1 MGKLDRY
8 QNEPGTW
15 VPSAIMAIKELSL
28 LDKHILSEIKF
39 LGCNKNGCF
48 ASNAYLADKLQVKTN
63 TVAHSISKLIATGF
77 VDKGKNPRGQRT
89 LKCLFLTE
97 SDGVERCG
105 IVSGGKAGPAKQH
118 RSSPSEPDDESN
130 DVLKYND
137 NQNRVLKYIPEQ
149 DSNVLKYNQRCI
161 KIQPN
166 YVFKYINNPEM
177 MYFYTQFQPVLKKDI
192 KNSIKENEKTAT
204 VVAPSTNSIS
214 NSENQNQNQN
224 QKPEIQNAEYG
235 NTRKQED
242 KANQP
247 SLQEL
252 DFSVSNPTSVGGP
265 TTADATATTDNDK
278 KPRRK
283 RGGTNAIT
291 ADEFFNMLPAQQRQA
306 AIKTLL
312 TEFIDMR
319 NAKKK
324 PVTLNSAKQFVRE
337 FKKYSDVVL
346 GVAIQRTL
354 KGGWQGLF
362 VPEQHNFANAFS
374 SDINAYRDLVEQCI
388 LDEDPEEKR
397 NRLLRQKEQEQ
408 LDIQE
413 EYRRSQQ
420 RQQASAI
427 ASEIN
432 ELPTNKPIV
441 SEQYGVIGMSFYR
454 DSKWVDEYKPGFDAS
469 TPRVKHEPDVQ
480 PVNRT
485 NVHDV
490 HNASDAPSVPS
501 NSVSAYPKLVSIDAN
516 FHSAKPNYEED
527 AKDMLVAVSEKNE
540 NRRQEIERKKK
551 EWLKLI
557 NAKIAEMN
565 AEKEKNGEEVEH
577 VF

>member
-1 MGKLDRY
+1 MEREK
-8 QNEPGTW
+8 EHGTW
-15 VPSAIMAIKELSL
+15 VPEHIDAMTHISAI
-28 LDKHILSEIKF
+28 DKLILSTVRF
-39 LGCNKNGCF
+39 LSTLKNGCF
-48 ASNAYLADKLQVKTN
+48 ISREALAAKHGVSVNVVKRSLMKLKKNGYIDSVQFNGRSRKILYLIEDPLNIGTQTKEDVVSSSN
-63 TVAHSISKLIATGF
+63 
-77 VDKGKNPRGQRT
+77 
-89 LKCLFLTE
+89 
-97 SDGVERCG
+97 SDGDSVDVEKSDENENNIVAGAESHQLPVQICTRVVAVNNLAGANLSCTSAQIDDTSRCH
-105 IVSGGKAGPAKQH
+105 KEPPAGAELH
-118 RSSPSEPDDESN
+118 RPIIE
-130 DVLKYND
+130 K
-137 NQNRVLKYIPEQ
+137 
-149 DSNVLKYNQRCI
+149 
-161 KIQPN
+161 N
-166 YVFKYINNPEM
+166 YKR
-177 MYFYTQFQPVLKKDI
+177 
-192 KNSIKENEKTAT
+192 IKEEIEKIAT

-214 NSENQNQNQN
+214 NSENQN

-362 VPEQHNFANAFS
+362 VPEQHNFANAYS

-408 LDIQE
+408 LEIQE

-441 SEQYGVIGMSFYR
+441 SEQHGVIGMSFYR

-469 TPRVKHEPDVQ
+469 TPRVKHDPAVQ

-490 HNASDAPSVPS
+490 HNASDASSVPS
-501 NSVSAYPKLVSIDAN
+501 NGASTYPKLVSIDAN
-516 FHSAKPNYEED
+516 FHSAKPNHEED
-527 AKDMLVAVSEKNE
+527 AKDMLVAASEKNE